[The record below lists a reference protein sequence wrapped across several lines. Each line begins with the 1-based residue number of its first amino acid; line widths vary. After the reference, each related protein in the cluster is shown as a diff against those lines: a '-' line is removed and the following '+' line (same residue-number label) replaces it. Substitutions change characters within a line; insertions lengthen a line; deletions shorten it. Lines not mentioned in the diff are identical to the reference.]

1 MEKKFLF
8 SAVMVGVVLSVS
20 AYKITGNNS
29 FVSQHGNVEH
39 VASVNNAV
47 ALSSNTI
54 VSDANGTFLNVS
66 EDTVLLMTEE
76 NVNKAIGEKWVTN
89 NSATYSTTK
98 RGTIDPATG
107 EPVGEATVFPSY
119 LLKGQ
124 AKYFTT
130 NIVGVEKLIAYGVTG
145 SSTDTRVLQ
154 VRAVSDDGETISA
167 SGESAPATTT
177 VVELNLNANKRYFVS
192 YYGYDLSGA
201 GGDVALQG
209 VKFVAGGQKEAKWID
224 VELVSAGS
232 LGVEVLYKV
241 DVLSD
246 VDYLRVKGTLNATD
260 WETIKQMTNLRG
272 IDLRETKFDKIP
284 DKAFDSRSLLTT
296 VYLPEGMTSIGQY
309 SFRKTSLEEITIPST
324 VTMIGQ
330 HAFRDIKTLKKFE
343 FAEDS
348 KLQTIPEYMFY
359 NCSNL
364 TLFKM
369 PNSVTSVG
377 DNAFQDCTSL
387 SNLTLSSA
395 LTVIN
400 RNAFLRTKSLKNVE
414 FPQGLKTIEQNAF
427 SESGLE
433 SACLPVG
440 LTSLGSS
447 TFSSCDS
454 LKMVE
459 LPAYVPEY
467 SYTFYCC
474 RSLKKVICHSAT
486 PPYIPSGDPFYD
498 VNKSN
503 VTLVVPNFAVVNYKL
518 DSFWYQF
525 GKIEGGVVSD
535 YWKITA
541 PLSLTNNRRMDG
553 NPDIDLYYNGQLTV
567 GGNAPMELRNM
578 NIFVNDNTPGQLINT
593 CNAMTADGVT
603 TIYTVEANK
612 WYFITPLHDVSM
624 TDIEHSAGA
633 SFVFR
638 YYDAAGRAAN
648 GPGSSWKNVTDE
660 NLVAGQGYIFQCNK
674 AGTISLPA
682 NAESIVKT
690 MNPDDVVMPLSVN
703 ESENTANQNW
713 NYVGNPYPCHYD
725 IYYMDFT
732 APITVWDMNSR
743 TYKVYSLVDDN
754 FILKPMQAFFVQKP
768 DNVDNIT
775 FGKEGRQ
782 MDATVNRP
790 SSAPARYARGGADRI
805 LFNVKVSDG
814 EMSDETRVVINSQA
828 SADYEMECDAS
839 KFMSMST
846 DVPQI
851 YTVDA
856 AGNSLAIN
864 ERPMLD
870 GKVDLGLYVA
880 KSGYHTISLGRAD
893 GDIDLYDAVA
903 GRKVC
908 LNDGEYTFY
917 VEEPGVMEGRFVLM
931 PHIDNSTDG
940 IGNVSA
946 ADINVAAGNGMLHV
960 TAPNN
965 SAIQVF
971 GTDGKLLTTATAV
984 SGTADIQLPAGV
996 YVVKVNNLS
1005 VKRVVY

>member
-1 MEKKFLF
+1 MF

-284 DKAFDSRSLLTT
+284 DNEFDGRSLLTM
-296 VYLPEGMTSIGQY
+296 VYLPEGMKEIGQY
-309 SFRKTSLEEITIPST
+309 SFQNTSLERITIPST
-324 VTMIGQ
+324 VSSIGRS
-330 HAFRDIKTLKKFE
+330 AFESIKNLVSVEFTEGSLLK
-343 FAEDS
+343 S
-348 KLQTIPEYMFY
+348 IPTAMFY
-359 NCSNL
+359 NCSKL
-364 TLFKM
+364 TTVAI
-369 PNSVTSVG
+369 PNSVTTIETS
-377 DNAFQDCTSL
+377 AFSGCSALND
-387 SNLTLSSA
+387 LTLSSS
-395 LTVIN
+395 LTLIKDRAFRTTTSL
-400 RNAFLRTKSLKNVE
+400 RNVDFPQSLKEIQTEAFLY
-414 FPQGLKTIEQNAF
+414 
-427 SESGLE
+427 SGIE

-440 LTSLGSS
+440 LTILGGTAFGSCSSL
-447 TFSSCDS
+447 T
-454 LKMVE
+454 LVE
-459 LPAYVPEY
+459 LPSYVN
-467 SYTFYCC
+467 SYYDTFGNCP
-474 RSLKKVICHSAT
+474 SITKVICHSAT
-486 PPYIPSGDPFYD
+486 PPAIVREPFYGL
-498 VNKSN
+498 NKSN

-946 ADINVAAGNGMLHV
+946 ADINVAAGKGMLHV